1 MSLPQRGSGRLSP
14 RNTVRTMRAAWLRL
28 QRSWRPVRDMDP
40 EFWRKLGAELSSVR
54 PWIDRGIVLA
64 YAALTGLI
72 VVGFTLLAEAATH
85 GFAALTQAS
94 VYAKYIS
101 LLWTPALTV
110 VLLWWTRRFVPGA
123 MGSGIPQVVRA
134 LDDDLDHAAAEA
146 GWSRCGCPAQD
157 RAWSRAACWPV
168 CRLAEKARRCR
179 SARGHGACP
188 ALAVAAIRS
197 GLARPDGGRRCS
209 GHCRRVQHA
218 AGRHHLRAGATVPA
232 AQHVAQLA
240 GDRQHCAGRPGGGV
254 RVRQRD
260 LLRPPAG
267 AGAVLE
273 LCWGR
278 ACWWRWWRAWR
289 AGCFPG

>member
-1 MSLPQRGSGRLSP
+1 
-14 RNTVRTMRAAWLRL
+14 MRAAWLRL

-110 VLLWWTRRFVPGA
+110 TLLWWTRRFVPGA

-134 LDDDLDHAAAEA
+134 LDDDLDRQPIVVA
-146 GWSRCGCPAQD
+146 GVDAPVTAQD
-157 RAWSRAACWPV
+157 RSWFRVACWPV
-168 CRLAEKARRCR
+168 CRSAVKAPPCK
-179 SARGHGACP
+179 SARA
-188 ALAVAAIRS
+188 
-197 GLARPDGGRRCS
+197 
-209 GHCRRVQHA
+209 
-218 AGRHHLRAGATVPA
+218 
-232 AQHVAQLA
+232 
-240 GDRQHCAGRPGGGV
+240 
-254 RVRQRD
+254 
-260 LLRPPAG
+260 
-267 AGAVLE
+267 
-273 LCWGR
+273 
-278 ACWWRWWRAWR
+278 
-289 AGCFPG
+289 

>member
-1 MSLPQRGSGRLSP
+1 VRAPRG
-14 RNTVRTMRAAWLRL
+14 A
-28 QRSWRPVRDMDP
+28 WRPVRDMDP

-134 LDDDLDHAAAEA
+134 LDDNLDHAQRSWLVSLRLSLHKI
-146 GWSRCGCPAQD
+146 GWSGRPAG
-157 RAWSRAACWPV
+157 
-168 CRLAEKARRCR
+168 RL
-179 SARGHGACP
+179 S
-188 ALAVAAIRS
+188 VAARPAVRSVQVSWGMPGAGCRRNRS
-197 GLARPDGGRRCS
+197 GL
-209 GHCRRVQHA
+209 
-218 AGRHHLRAGATVPA
+218 T
-232 AQHVAQLA
+232 
-240 GDRQHCAGRPGGGV
+240 
-254 RVRQRD
+254 
-260 LLRPPAG
+260 
-267 AGAVLE
+267 
-273 LCWGR
+273 
-278 ACWWRWWRAWR
+278 
-289 AGCFPG
+289 

>member
-1 MSLPQRGSGRLSP
+1 
-14 RNTVRTMRAAWLRL
+14 MRAAWLRL

-134 LDDDLDHAAAEA
+134 L
-146 GWSRCGCPAQD
+146 G
-157 RAWSRAACWPV
+157 WSRAACWPV
-168 CRLAEKARRCR
+168 CRLAAKARRSR
-179 SARGHGACP
+179 SVRVSWGMPGA
-188 ALAVAAIRS
+188 
-197 GLARPDGGRRCS
+197 G
-209 GHCRRVQHA
+209 CRRNPVWTH
-218 AGRHHLRAGATVPA
+218 TI
-232 AQHVAQLA
+232 
-240 GDRQHCAGRPGGGV
+240 
-254 RVRQRD
+254 
-260 LLRPPAG
+260 
-267 AGAVLE
+267 
-273 LCWGR
+273 
-278 ACWWRWWRAWR
+278 
-289 AGCFPG
+289 

>member
-1 MSLPQRGSGRLSP
+1 MQDSDEQATLEPLSTNNEPAAVLMSLPQRGSGRLSP

-110 VLLWWTRRFVPGA
+110 VLRDGQLV
-123 MGSGIPQVVRA
+123 SDQ
-134 LDDDLDHAAAEA
+134 
-146 GWSRCGCPAQD
+146 PA
-157 RAWSRAACWPV
+157 
-168 CRLAEKARRCR
+168 
-179 SARGHGACP
+179 
-188 ALAVAAIRS
+188 
-197 GLARPDGGRRCS
+197 
-209 GHCRRVQHA
+209 
-218 AGRHHLRAGATVPA
+218 
-232 AQHVAQLA
+232 
-240 GDRQHCAGRPGGGV
+240 
-254 RVRQRD
+254 
-260 LLRPPAG
+260 
-267 AGAVLE
+267 
-273 LCWGR
+273 
-278 ACWWRWWRAWR
+278 
-289 AGCFPG
+289 